1 MVQPLWK
8 TIRKFLKKL
17 AIELLFVCA
26 RMHVGV
32 FSRVHLFG
40 TWWTVAHQAPL
51 FMEFSRQEYW
61 SGGLPGSPV
70 AKTLYS

>member
-40 TWWTVAHQAPL
+40 T
-51 FMEFSRQEYW
+51 
-61 SGGLPGSPV
+61 
-70 AKTLYS
+70 